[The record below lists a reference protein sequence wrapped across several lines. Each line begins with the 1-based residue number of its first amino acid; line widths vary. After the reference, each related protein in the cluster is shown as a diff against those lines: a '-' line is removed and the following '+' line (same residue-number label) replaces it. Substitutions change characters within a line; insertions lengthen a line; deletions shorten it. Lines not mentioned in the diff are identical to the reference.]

1 MNRMLWVGAVLAVSV
16 VGPAARAQQPEAS
29 AQARQATEA
38 WLAEVDSGR
47 YADSW
52 DKAAEAFRSA
62 LSRTAWDSTMR
73 ALRGPLGAV
82 TSRELLGAQPVTD
95 PPGAPPGEYVLLQF
109 RTQFAGRELP
119 AVETVV
125 PMKDKDGVWRVS
137 GYFIR

>member
-1 MNRMLWVGAVLAVSV
+1 MKRVLWVGAVFAASA
-16 VGPAARAQQPEAS
+16 VGPTARAQQPDAAVP
-29 AQARQATEA
+29 AQRAAEA
-38 WLAEVDSGR
+38 WLAVVDSGR

-52 DKAAEAFRSA
+52 TKAAEAFRGA
-62 LSRTAWDSTMR
+62 LSQTAWDSTMR
-73 ALRGPLGAV
+73 THRAPLGAV

-109 RTQFAGRELP
+109 RTKFAGRELP

-125 PMKDKDGVWRVS
+125 PMKDKDGAWRVS